1 MESVSEKSLTIPHAF
16 VTSPQC
22 RSMPWMTLL
31 TVPIFVAELRGY
43 SQLYDH
49 IADRGL
55 PYFCASVFMFLM
67 FNDCLIYWI
76 HRWIHHPAL
85 YKYIHKEHHRW
96 LVPTPWASH
105 AFHPLDGFLQST
117 PYHIFVF
124 CIPLHKVTY
133 LALFVVVN
141 IWTVSIHDGIYNVP
155 LWLREVREKQRRPAF
170 RSPCPAAVPSV
181 WEAWMR
187 GY

>member
-1 MESVSEKSLTIPHAF
+1 
-16 VTSPQC
+16 
-22 RSMPWMTLL
+22 MPWMTLL

-155 LWLREVREKQRRPAF
+155 LWLREVREKQRDQPFDRLAPLLYLVCG
-170 RSPCPAAVPSV
+170 R
-181 WEAWMR
+181 R
-187 GY
+187 G